1 MKFKKPNF
9 WDLSKP
15 NLIAYLLLPFT
26 LLIAVSNF
34 ILNNKTK
41 KKFKDIKTICVGNIY
56 VGGTGKTPTT
66 IRLYQLLKE
75 PIIQEG
81 SKKLKTIKSSRGKNR
96 SQIIEEFLSTI
107 MGEIYSKSTTM
118 VVSNQR
124 RTITNKGG
132 QKPKRKTRK
141 R

>member
-41 KKFKDIKTICVGNIY
+41 KKI
-56 VGGTGKTPTT
+56 
-66 IRLYQLLKE
+66 
-75 PIIQEG
+75 
-81 SKKLKTIKSSRGKNR
+81 
-96 SQIIEEFLSTI
+96 
-107 MGEIYSKSTTM
+107 
-118 VVSNQR
+118 
-124 RTITNKGG
+124 
-132 QKPKRKTRK
+132 
-141 R
+141 

>member
-41 KKFKDIKTICVGNIY
+41 KN
-56 VGGTGKTPTT
+56 
-66 IRLYQLLKE
+66 LK
-75 PIIQEG
+75 I
-81 SKKLKTIKSSRGKNR
+81 LKQFVLVI
-96 SQIIEEFLSTI
+96 FML
-107 MGEIYSKSTTM
+107 
-118 VVSNQR
+118 V
-124 RTITNKGG
+124 G
-132 QKPKRKTRK
+132 QKKHQLQLGYINY
-141 R
+141 